1 MSSKIDT
8 DKSVVVTFTGSR
20 SIGMNNPTVMESLIE
35 VHRRFPGA
43 TWRSGMAVGLD
54 LIVAQFAYT
63 HNIPFEAHLP
73 FPAHIQTKRWNGP
86 SVQLHTMLLTK
97 AVKVFTYSQEFS
109 MGAYQARN
117 EKMATSA
124 DVVVAFNLHTK
135 GGTANMIW
143 YCLSKNIEVLDGF
156 EDLQVLKGV
165 N

>member
-1 MSSKIDT
+1 MSGCMDN

-20 SIGMNNPTVMESLIE
+20 SIGMKNPTVIESLMEI
-35 VHRRFPGA
+35 HKKFPGA

-54 LIVAQFAYT
+54 LAAAQFAYT

-97 AVKVFTYSQEFS
+97 AVKVFTHSKEFS
-109 MGAYQARN
+109 MDAYQVRN
-117 EKMATSA
+117 VKMASGA
-124 DVVVAFNLHTK
+124 DVVVAFNLHEK

-143 YCLSKNIEVLDGF
+143 HCLSKNIEVLDGF
-156 EDLQVLKGV
+156 EDLKVMKGV

>member
-1 MSSKIDT
+1 MSSKIDN

>member
-1 MSSKIDT
+1 MSGRIDN
-8 DKSVVVTFTGSR
+8 DKNVIVTFTGSR
-20 SIGMNNPTVMESLIE
+20 SIGMKNPTVIKSLIE
-35 VHRRFPGA
+35 VNERFPGA
-43 TWRSGMAVGLD
+43 TWRSGMAYGLD
-54 LIVAQFAYT
+54 LAVAQFAYT

-73 FPAHIQTKRWNGP
+73 LPAHIQTKRWRES

-109 MGAYQARN
+109 MGAYQLRN
-117 EKMATSA
+117 EKMATGA

-143 YCLSKNIEVLDGF
+143 YCLSVGIDVLDGF
-156 EDLQVLKGV
+156 DDLKILNGV

>member
-1 MSSKIDT
+1 MNSRIDN
-8 DKSVVVTFTGSR
+8 DNSVIVTFTGSR
-20 SIGMNNPTVMESLIE
+20 SIGMNNPTVIESLMEI
-35 VHRRFPGA
+35 HKRFPNA

-54 LIVAQFAYT
+54 LAAAQFAYT

-73 FPAHIQTKRWNGP
+73 FPAHIQTSRWQSA

-97 AVKVFTYSQEFS
+97 AVKVFTHSPEFS
-109 MGAYQARN
+109 MGAYQVRN
-117 EKMATSA
+117 VRMATGA

-143 YCLSKNIEVLDGF
+143 HCLSKNIEILDGF
-156 EDLQVLKGV
+156 DDLNTLNGV